1 MADAHAGQPLGDAA
15 AGQANAA
22 APTAPTAPTAQDVAA
37 LKVGHQTAV
46 LESLENRVE
55 AQDARS
61 QRDEL
66 RHDNAVLRRQLAD
79 KLVGQIQSSRFAA
92 DVSQSQGAAEPP
104 VAAAPVSGEPPLSSS
119 GPALPPFCEDST
131 DSDLGNL
138 LSGVFH
144 KYVAKDTEL
153 VQADRHEKACAKVR
167 YQDAA
172 EYLKQHAIAVVKCG
186 TTDAVLRIY
195 RLQNP
200 EATAIPQ
207 WLSLDMDAGT
217 YQEHVSLFWRL
228 VKCLGPRVLGNEV
241 DLNELALAGLMTV
254 STRNRPSQEHCLSE
268 KTLTSIVRAKGAL
281 EEAVLT
287 TGDSVEDLISR
298 KEGCPRETDDVGAGA
313 SRSRKKP
320 RSTNPPTSCLPA
332 AASTA
337 ATGRDTGKFDALRRE
352 LADEK
357 RALALSK
364 SELAKL
370 KGVNTATD
378 DALAG

>member
-1 MADAHAGQPLGDAA
+1 MADAHAGQPLADAA
-15 AGQANAA
+15 AGQANAV
-22 APTAPTAPTAQDVAA
+22 APTAPTAQQVAA
-37 LKVGHQTAV
+37 LTVEHRTAV

-55 AQDARS
+55 ATDARS

-66 RHDNAVLRRQLAD
+66 RHDNAVLRRELTD
-79 KLVGQIQSSRFAA
+79 GLVGQIQSSRFAA
-92 DVSQSQGAAEPP
+92 DASQSQGAAEPP
-104 VAAAPVSGEPPLSSS
+104 VAAAPVSGQPPLSSS
-119 GPALPPFCEDST
+119 GPPLPPFCEDST

-144 KYVAKDTEL
+144 RYVAKDTEL
-153 VQADRHEKACAKVR
+153 EQAERYGKACAKVR
-167 YQDAA
+167 YERAA
-172 EYLKQHAIAVVKCG
+172 EYLQQHAIAVVKCG
-186 TTDAVLRIY
+186 TTDAVQKIY
-195 RLQNP
+195 RLRKP
-200 EATAIPQ
+200 EATAIPAA
-207 WLSLDMDAGT
+207 LRLDMDVGT

-228 VKCLGPRVLGNEV
+228 VRCLGPRVLGNEV
-241 DLNELALAGLMTV
+241 DLDELALAGLMTV

-281 EEAVLT
+281 EEAVLA
-287 TGDSVEDLISR
+287 TGDSVEHLISR
-298 KEGCPRETDDVGAGA
+298 EEGCPRETDDVGAGE

-337 ATGRDTGKFDALRRE
+337 ATGRAAGNLDALERE

-364 SELAKL
+364 AELAEL